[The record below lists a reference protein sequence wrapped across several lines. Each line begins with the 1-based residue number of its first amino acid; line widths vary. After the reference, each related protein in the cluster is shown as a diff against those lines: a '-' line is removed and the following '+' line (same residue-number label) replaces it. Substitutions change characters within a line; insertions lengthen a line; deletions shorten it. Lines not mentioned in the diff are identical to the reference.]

1 MNWANRITIFRILLI
16 PVFMVLLLT
25 NVRHGAWWAAAVF
38 GLAALTDSVDGYV
51 ARSYKQVTVMGQFLD
66 PLADKLLVSAALVA
80 LVGLG
85 SLSAWIAI
93 LIISREFAVSGLRL
107 VAMAEGRVIAA
118 SSFGK
123 TKTLFQVIA
132 IIGWIVLPEI
142 KLASPAL
149 QQAVHWLAVGLLG
162 LAVALTLVSFFDYFL
177 RSRDIL
183 IQPVDQR
190 SEQQ

>member
-25 NVRHGAWWAAAVF
+25 NVKHGAWWAAAVF
-38 GLAALTDSVDGYV
+38 AVAALTDSVDGYV

-80 LVGLG
+80 LVDLDR
-85 SLSAWIAI
+85 LSAWIAI

-107 VAMAEGRVIAA
+107 VAMAEGRVIPA

-123 TKTLFQVIA
+123 TKTVFQVIA
-132 IIGWIVLPEI
+132 IIGWIILPEI
-142 KLASPAL
+142 RLPSPAL
-149 QQAVHWLAVGLLG
+149 QEAVYYVAVGLLG
-162 LAVALTLVSFFDYFL
+162 LAVALTLASFFDYFL

-183 IQPVDQR
+183 TQPVIEG
-190 SEQQ
+190 SEKR